1 MPIHVLSAGAARG
14 LLGAVAPALDAA
26 TGESMQVAV
35 AGPATLRRRLARGT
49 AADLVILPR
58 PMVEALAREG
68 RVDAGSIT
76 PVGVAEVG
84 LAVRAGDPA
93 PDVSDEDALA
103 ETLSEA
109 DEIHLA
115 DPEEAGAGRAV
126 RAMLDALEIG
136 EDVAEHL
143 RTRSDGILAMEALA
157 AAEAEVAVGCAE
169 VPEILAVP
177 EVTLVASIP
186 VDLAAAT
193 SYAAAVPTVAV
204 EAVAARRVIALLTA
218 PEIARARASLGLG
231 HPR

>member
-1 MPIHVLSAGAARG
+1 MPIHVLSVGATRG
-14 LLGAVAPALDAA
+14 LVAAIAPALDAA
-26 TGESMQVAV
+26 TGEVMQVAV

-58 PMVEALAREG
+58 PMVEALAAEG

-93 PDVSDEDALA
+93 PDVSNEDGLA
-103 ETLSEA
+103 DTLANA
-109 DEIHLA
+109 DEIYLA
-115 DPEEAGAGRAV
+115 DPEEAGAGRTV
-126 RAMLDALEIG
+126 RAMFDALEIG
-136 EDVAEHL
+136 EDVAVSL
-143 RTRSDGILAMEALA
+143 RTRSDGIVAMEALA

-177 EVTLVASIP
+177 EVTLVTALP
-186 VDLAAAT
+186 ADLVAAT
-193 SYAAAVPTVAV
+193 PYAAAVPTVAV

-218 PEIARARASLGLG
+218 PEVAAARASLGLAP
-231 HPR
+231 PR